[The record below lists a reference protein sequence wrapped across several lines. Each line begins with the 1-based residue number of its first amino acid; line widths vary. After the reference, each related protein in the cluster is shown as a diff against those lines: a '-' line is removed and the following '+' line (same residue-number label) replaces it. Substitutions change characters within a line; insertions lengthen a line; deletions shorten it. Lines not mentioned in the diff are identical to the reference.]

1 MVRILSATH
10 KYSLNKIIKRHQKIY
25 ENTTFNIP
33 IFKVNKVNRRLLMHV
48 THDCSWY
55 LEKIRTEPNQILN
68 KGVIILINSYECLMI
83 AKTCKSNT
91 ASGKVIYTL
100 ENPDSITYLGKK
112 DILLNQLMACEKL
125 INYAKDNNDLE
136 LIQAEI
142 NELRLMLDLVT

>member
-1 MVRILSATH
+1 M
-10 KYSLNKIIKRHQKIY
+10 KRHHKIY

-48 THDCSWY
+48 AHDCSWY
-55 LEKIRTEPNQILN
+55 LEKIRTEANQVLN
-68 KGVIILINSYECLMI
+68 KGVTKLINSYECLMI

-100 ENPDSITYLGKK
+100 ENPDSISYLGKK

-125 INYAKDNNDLE
+125 IGYAKDNNDLE
-136 LIQAEI
+136 LIQGEI
-142 NELRLMLDLVT
+142 NELKLMLDLVT